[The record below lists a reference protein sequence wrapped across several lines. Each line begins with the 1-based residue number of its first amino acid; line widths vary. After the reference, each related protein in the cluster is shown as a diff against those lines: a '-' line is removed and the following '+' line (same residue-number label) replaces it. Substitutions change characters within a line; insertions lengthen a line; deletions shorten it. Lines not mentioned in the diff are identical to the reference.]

1 MFYIICGILLIASG
15 FFWSTMGDLTAIVA
29 TIILIVG
36 LPLLACWGIKKA
48 MKGLNEQQLKNLF
61 WIAISISIIQ
71 VLTIGILNP
80 GAFGLCVDWVM
91 EGQRGA
97 DFFQTAFQRI
107 FVMWGVWI
115 LWYGSLPTL
124 ATYVWI
130 KRQDEA

>member
-1 MFYIICGILLIASG
+1 MFYIICGIILIASG

-36 LPLLACWGIKKA
+36 LPLLACWGFKKLVTR
-48 MKGLNEQQLKNLF
+48 LNQQQLKVFF
-61 WIAISISIIQ
+61 WIAISISSIQ
-71 VLTIGILNP
+71 VLTIGVLNP
-80 GAFGLCVDWVM
+80 GAFGFCVDWVM
-91 EGQRGA
+91 DGQRSA
-97 DFFQTAFQRI
+97 DFFQAAFQRI